1 MYIKILLWVLGI
13 GCVISVIILM
23 FLISSYNNLVSLRN
37 KVRNQKS
44 QIDIELKRRF
54 DLVPNLIETVKGY
67 ASHEKSIMD
76 NVLEARNSYVS
87 GSSNTSKALD
97 ADTAL
102 NGALTKLF
110 ALTESYPD
118 LKANQN
124 FLKMQTDLNE
134 IEKRIVFAR
143 QFYNDSVNM
152 LNNKIE
158 MFPSSFVAKTFKFTS
173 ETFFEAK
180 EPEREN
186 VEVKF

>member
-1 MYIKILLWVLGI
+1 MVNIIVWILVINGVILLALLLF
-13 GCVISVIILM
+13 LM
-23 FLISSYNNLVSLRN
+23 SSYNSLVSLRN
-37 KVRNQKS
+37 KVKNQRS

-67 ASHEKSIMD
+67 AGHEKSIMD
-76 NVLEARNSYVS
+76 NILEARNSYVS
-87 GSSNTSKALD
+87 GSGSTSKALD
-97 ADTAL
+97 ADEAL

-124 FLKMQTDLNE
+124 FLKMQTDLSE
-134 IEKRIVFAR
+134 IEKRIVFSR
-143 QFYNDSVNM
+143 QFYNDSVLM

-158 MFPSSFVAKTFKFTS
+158 MFPSSLIARIFKFTT

-180 EPEREN
+180 DPEREN
-186 VEVKF
+186 VNVSF